1 MPSPLPPSN
10 HNLAPAPPAPSR
22 CRNKPAR
29 YGGRG
34 PFFQDPATD
43 GKAAAAPAERV
54 AGSSTP
60 QRRRVP
66 GRVPLELVRARAEA
80 RDARIVEMLRADP
93 TATTLSLSRRAGC
106 SPETV
111 RRALRAAGCALK
123 LGARPGNDN
132 RARGLARAARN
143 DANPHLADEITP
155 EVVREAVILYHS
167 ILIGPEAIARRLGVK
182 VRPLCRAMKEA
193 GVVLGDDDPSTRDH
207 PAPGAAAAARMRAAR
222 SRMDGYAF
230 AAADDPRAIR

>member
-1 MPSPLPPSN
+1 MPSN

-60 QRRRVP
+60 PRRRARP
-66 GRVPLELVRARAEA
+66 AGRVPLELVRARAEA

-93 TATTLSLSRRAGC
+93 SATTLSLSRRAGC

-123 LGARPGNDN
+123 WGARPGNDN

-143 DANPHLADEITP
+143 DADPRLADEITP
-155 EVVREAVILYHS
+155 EVVREAVTLYHS
-167 ILIGPEAIARRLGVK
+167 MLIGPEAIARRLGVK
-182 VRPLCRAMKEA
+182 VRPLCRAMKA
-193 GVVLGDDDPSTRDH
+193 LGCVLGFDDPDVALR
-207 PAPGAAAAARMRAAR
+207 PAPGHAAAKRMR
-222 SRMDGYAF
+222 
-230 AAADDPRAIR
+230 RAVAGWDSYHICGAIMP

>member
-1 MPSPLPPSN
+1 MPSN
-10 HNLAPAPPAPSR
+10 HNLAPAPPAPAR
-22 CRNKPAR
+22 CRNKPAQN
-29 YGGRG
+29 GGRG
-34 PFFQDPATD
+34 PFSSDPATD

-54 AGSSTP
+54 AGSPTP
-60 QRRRVP
+60 PRRRAP

-123 LGARPGNDN
+123 RGARPGNDN

-143 DANPHLADEITP
+143 EADPRLADEITP
-155 EVVREAVILYHS
+155 EIVRDAVTLYHS
-167 ILIGPEAIARRLGVK
+167 MLIGPEAIARRLGVK
-182 VRPLCRAMKEA
+182 VWPLCRAMKEA
-193 GVVLGDDDPSTRDH
+193 GVVLGDDDPATRDR
-207 PAPGAAAAARMRAAR
+207 PAPGAAAAARMRVAR
-222 SRMDGYAF
+222 SRMDGYAYTV
-230 AAADDPRAIR
+230 ADDPRTIR